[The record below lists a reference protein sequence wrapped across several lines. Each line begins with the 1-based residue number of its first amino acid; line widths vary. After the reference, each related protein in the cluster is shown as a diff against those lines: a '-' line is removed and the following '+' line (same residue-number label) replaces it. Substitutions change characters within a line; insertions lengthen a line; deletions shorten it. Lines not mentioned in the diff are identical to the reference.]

1 MNGSCHLFGITMTS
15 DMHVERRRR
24 SSQNVIV
31 DCCDVE
37 TAIEQFGHHGS
48 DFGVQQHQIAHHHRF
63 AVHRREGDPTT
74 QGKRRLDGYAF
85 ESHFKIGPG
94 GDRSDE
100 PHPKWQPFY
109 RAPYQLFSNLYLLH
123 GRDTVGL

>member
-1 MNGSCHLFGITMTS
+1 MTS

-48 DFGVQQHQIAHHHRF
+48 DFGLQQHQIAHHHGF
-63 AVHRREGDPTT
+63 AMHRREGDPTT
-74 QGKRRLDGYAF
+74 QGKRRLDSYAF
-85 ESHFKIGPG
+85 EDNFEIGPG
-94 GDRSDE
+94 E
-100 PHPKWQPFY
+100 TV
-109 RAPYQLFSNLYLLH
+109 AMNLTRNGSRFTERRINFFPIYICCM
-123 GRDTVGL
+123 GETR

>member
-1 MNGSCHLFGITMTS
+1 MTS

-63 AVHRREGDPTT
+63 AVHRREPPRVSAGLMVTPSRVT
-74 QGKRRLDGYAF
+74 L
-85 ESHFKIGPG
+85 
-94 GDRSDE
+94 RSDRGE
-100 PHPKWQPFY
+100 TV
-109 RAPYQLFSNLYLLH
+109 AMNLTRNGSRFTERRINFFPIYICCM
-123 GRDTVGL
+123 GETR